1 MKNEFTLTI
10 YSEDQIRLITKLS
23 SLFLRKQIAIL
34 SLNISICEIENMYR
48 HTIVVNESLDTV
60 INLAA
65 QIEKIIE
72 VFKCYYSSNDEIV
85 SKQMVLFKMA
95 TEVLMTNA
103 NMESLLR
110 KNDLRVSEIQKE
122 YAILQ
127 TVGTDE
133 EMEQL
138 TEKLKGFGLIEFVMS
153 SRIAL
158 MKSSEGFCVEI

>member
-23 SLFLRKQIAIL
+23 SMFLRKQIQIL

-48 HTIVVNESLDTV
+48 HTIVVNESLGTV

-95 TEVLMTNA
+95 TEVFLANA

-110 KNDLRVSEIQKE
+110 ENDLKVSEIERE
-122 YAILQ
+122 YVILQ

-138 TEKLKGFGLIEFVMS
+138 TEKLKRFGLIEFIKS

>member
-1 MKNEFTLTI
+1 MKNEFTLSI
-10 YSEDQIRLITKLS
+10 YSEDHMRLITKLS
-23 SLFLRKQIAIL
+23 SMFLRKQIHIL
-34 SLNISICEIENMYR
+34 SLNISICEIEGMYR
-48 HTIVVNESLDTV
+48 HTIVVNGTLDTV

-110 KNDLRVSEIQKE
+110 ENDLKVSEIERE
-122 YAILQ
+122 YVILQ

-138 TEKLKGFGLIEFVMS
+138 TEKLKGFGLIEFIKS

-158 MKSSEGFCVEI
+158 LKSSEGF

>member
-10 YSEDQIRLITKLS
+10 YSEDQIRLIPKLS
-23 SLFLRKQIAIL
+23 SMFLRKQIQIL

-95 TEVLMTNA
+95 TEVFLTNA

-110 KNDLRVSEIQKE
+110 ENDLKVSEIERE
-122 YAILQ
+122 YVILQ
-127 TVGTDE
+127 TVGTDK

-138 TEKLKGFGLIEFVMS
+138 TEKLKRFGLIEFIKS

>member
-23 SLFLRKQIAIL
+23 SLFLRKQIQIL
-34 SLNISICEIENMYR
+34 SLNISISEIEHMYR

-85 SKQMVLFKMA
+85 SKQMVLFKMT

-110 KNDLRVSEIQKE
+110 ESDLKVSEIERE
-122 YAILQ
+122 YVILQ

-158 MKSSEGFCVEI
+158 LKSSEGFCVEV

>member
-1 MKNEFTLTI
+1 M
-10 YSEDQIRLITKLS
+10 
-23 SLFLRKQIAIL
+23 FLRKQIQIL

-48 HTIVVNESLDTV
+48 HTIVVNESLGTV

-95 TEVLMTNA
+95 TEVFLANA

-110 KNDLRVSEIQKE
+110 ENDLKVSEIERE
-122 YAILQ
+122 YVILQ

-138 TEKLKGFGLIEFVMS
+138 TEKLKRFGLIEFIKS

>member
-1 MKNEFTLTI
+1 
-10 YSEDQIRLITKLS
+10 
-23 SLFLRKQIAIL
+23 
-34 SLNISICEIENMYR
+34 MYR

-72 VFKCYYSSNDEIV
+72 VFKCHYSSNDEIV

-110 KNDLRVSEIQKE
+110 ESDLKVSEIERE
-122 YAILQ
+122 YVILQ

-158 MKSSEGFCVEI
+158 LKSSEGFCVEV